1 MSKTLHWQKAVPAH
15 HHALRDQYHAPAD
28 STQNIGSCS
37 PAHGLANNMAFA
49 ASFNFVSTHT
59 APTFPYILVCSA
71 VILEH
76 FRWRTFRD
84 FTIALCYWHC
94 TTRACSIT
102 FSAYAIPFGIHH
114 SYWRLISW
122 CPEHSGINKKAL
134 PVSLSHH
141 RRQKPPSE
149 KSLRP
154 RKAPVLYGVILQAIV
169 LKCTISNTWLVRLT
183 RRSRVFR
190 LV

>member
-1 MSKTLHWQKAVPAH
+1 MLKNWPRCPKTLHWQKAVPAH

-84 FTIALCYWHC
+84 FYNCLLLLALYYPELAQSHFQPTLTLLESTIHIGGSFRGVLSI
-94 TTRACSIT
+94 RASIKRRYPSPCLT
-102 FSAYAIPFGIHH
+102 VVDKTPFG
-114 SYWRLISW
+114 
-122 CPEHSGINKKAL
+122 E
-134 PVSLSHH
+134 VT
-141 RRQKPPSE
+141 PPS
-149 KSLRP
+149 
-154 RKAPVLYGVILQAIV
+154 
-169 LKCTISNTWLVRLT
+169 
-183 RRSRVFR
+183 
-190 LV
+190 